1 MLWVC
6 LEKFSYAGAP
16 QVGRGKYGDM
26 LGAGQGGSREEHKL
40 EMKKLIVC
48 TPESFVTT
56 SSLGLFSFAIPEP

>member
-1 MLWVC
+1 M
-6 LEKFSYAGAP
+6 
-16 QVGRGKYGDM
+16 GRGKYGDM